1 MADSFATRATLEVNG
16 KSYTYSSLPK
26 LAQRFPM
33 LAALPYSMKILLEN
47 LLRNE
52 DGGMTVGPE
61 HIEAVANWNA
71 QAEPDTEIAFMPAR
85 VVLQDFTG
93 VPCVVDLAAMR
104 DAVVKLG
111 GRADQINP
119 LIPSELVIDHSV
131 QVDVFG
137 RPDALDLNGKIEF
150 ERNKERYSFLRWGQK
165 AFDNFKVVPPNT
177 GIVHQV
183 NLENLARVVM
193 ERDIADGSG
202 DGALWAFPDTVFG
215 TDSHTTMIN
224 GIGVLG
230 WGVGGIE
237 AEAAMLGQ
245 PSSMLIPQ
253 VVGFKLI
260 GKLPEGTTATD
271 LVLTV
276 TQILRKLGVV
286 GKFVEFYGDGLQ
298 HLPLADRATIA
309 NMAPEY
315 GATCGIFPI
324 DAEAINYLRLS
335 GRSEEQIALV
345 EGYAKA
351 QGLWHDAASPH
362 ATYTTTLELDMATV
376 RPSLAGPK
384 RPQDRVLLED
394 VHSNFADNL
403 GPLVANRKAR
413 NEQVTEFKEEGGAQP
428 QAEHLA
434 AKPISKI
441 RIRDVDAELTDG
453 SVVIAAITSCTNTS
467 NPAVMLGAGLLARN
481 AVAKGLKAAP
491 WVKTSLGPG
500 SLVVTDY
507 LKKAGVLDDL
517 EQLGFFVVGY
527 GCTTCIGNSGP
538 LPDEVSKG
546 IAENELVV
554 ASVLSGNR
562 NFEGRVHPEVKAN
575 YLASPPLVVAYA
587 IAGTVNIDLTREP
600 LGKDGD
606 GNDVFLRDIWPSNK
620 EIGDTIAAT
629 VGPELFAQNYADVF
643 KGDSRWAQVE
653 SPDGQI
659 YAWDAGS
666 TYIKNPPY
674 FDGMTMEVGS
684 ISDIHGA
691 RVLGLFGDS
700 ITTDHISPAGNIKK
714 DSPAGRFL
722 QERGVQSADF
732 NSYGS
737 RRGNDD
743 VMVRGTFANI
753 RIKNLMFGGEEGG
766 NTLYHAPGGGKPEKL
781 AIFDAAMRYKADGV
795 PLVVVAG
802 KEYGTGSSRDWAAKG
817 TNLLGVKAVIAESFE
832 RIHRSNLVGMGVLPL
847 RFNEGENAE
856 SLGLDGS
863 ETFDITGL
871 HDGASKTA
879 RVTATKAGGGKVEFD
894 AQVLLLTPKEV
905 EYFKN
910 GGLLQYVLRQ
920 LASKKAA

>member
-1 MADSFATRATLEVNG
+1 MADPFDTRSHLDVDGTR
-16 KSYTYSSLPK
+16 YTYFSLPK
-26 LAQRFPM
+26 LGQRFDI
-33 LAALPYSMKILLEN
+33 ARLPYSMKILLEN
-47 LLRNE
+47 LLRHE
-52 DGGMTVGPE
+52 DGGLSVGRE
-61 HIEAVANWNA
+61 HIEAVASWDPA
-71 QAEPDTEIAFMPAR
+71 AAPATEIAFMPAR

-104 DAVVKLG
+104 DAVVRLG
-111 GRADQINP
+111 GRPEQINP

-150 ERNKERYSFLRWGQK
+150 QRNRERYGFLRWGQK

-183 NLENLARVVM
+183 NLEHLARVVM
-193 ERDIADGSG
+193 AREVDGE
-202 DGALWAFPDTVFG
+202 LLAFPDTVFG

-224 GIGVLG
+224 GLGVLG

-253 VVGFKLI
+253 VVGFRLV
-260 GKLPEGTTATD
+260 GRLPEGATATD

-276 TQILRKLGVV
+276 TQMLRAHGVV
-286 GKFVEFYGDGLQ
+286 GKFVEFFGSGLAG
-298 HLPLADRATIA
+298 LPLADRATIA

-324 DAEAINYLRLS
+324 DAEALAYLRLS
-335 GRSEEQIALV
+335 GRGAHQIALV
-345 EGYAKA
+345 EAYAKA
-351 QGLWHDAASPH
+351 QGLWHDPHTAPAAYS
-362 ATYTTTLELDMATV
+362 ATVELDLASV
-376 RPSLAGPK
+376 QPSLAGPK
-384 RPQDRVLLED
+384 RPQDRVLLQD
-394 VHSNFADNL
+394 VRANFADNL
-403 GPLVANRKAR
+403 APLVANRKAR
-413 NEQVTEFKEEGGAQP
+413 NEEVAEFKEEGGAQP

-434 AKPISKI
+434 ARPISHI
-441 RIRDVDAELTDG
+441 RIRDVDAQLTDG

-481 AVAKGLKAAP
+481 AVARGLRSAP

-507 LKKAGVLDDL
+507 LRKAGVLDDL
-517 EQLGFFVVGY
+517 EQLGFFLVGY

-538 LPDEVSKG
+538 LPDEVSRG
-546 IAENELVV
+546 IAENDLVV

-587 IAGTVNIDLTREP
+587 IAGTVDIDLTRDP
-600 LGKDGD
+600 LGTGAD
-606 GNDVFLRDIWPSNK
+606 GNPVYLRDIWPSNK
-620 EIGDTIAAT
+620 EIGDMIAAT

-643 KGDSRWAQVE
+643 KGDTRWNTIE
-653 SPDGQI
+653 SPDGEL
-659 YAWDAGS
+659 YAWDPAS

-674 FDGMTMEVGS
+674 FDGMTMEVGA
-684 ISDIHGA
+684 IHDIHGA

-700 ITTDHISPAGNIKK
+700 ITTDHISPAGNIKGS
-714 DSPAGRFL
+714 SPAGRFL
-722 QERGVQSADF
+722 QERGVQPADF

-743 VMVRGTFANI
+743 VMLRGTFANI
-753 RIKNLMFGGEEGG
+753 RIKNLVFGGEEGG
-766 NTLYHAPGGGKPEKL
+766 DALYHPPGGGKPEKL
-781 AIFDAAMRYKADGV
+781 AIYDAAMRYKADGV
-795 PLVVVAG
+795 PLVVLAG
-802 KEYGTGSSRDWAAKG
+802 AEYGTGSSRDWAAKG
-817 TNLLGVKAVIAESFE
+817 TNLLGVKAVVARSFE

-847 RFNEGENAE
+847 QFRDGEDAQ

-863 ETFDITGL
+863 ETLDITGL
-871 HDGASKTA
+871 DDGAAKVAT
-879 RVTATKAGGGKVEFD
+879 VTATKAGGTQVRFQ
-894 AQVLLLTPKEV
+894 AHVLLATPKEV
-905 EYFKN
+905 EYFRH

-920 LASKKAA
+920 LAGQRTA

>member
-1 MADSFATRATLEVNG
+1 MADSFATRARLDVNG
-16 KSYTYSSLPK
+16 KSYAYSSLTRLGERYD
-26 LAQRFPM
+26 LAR
-33 LAALPYSMKILLEN
+33 LPYSMKILLEN
-47 LLRNE
+47 LLRHE
-52 DGGMTVGPE
+52 DGVTVLPA
-61 HIEAVANWNA
+61 HIEAVASWDPK
-71 QAEPDTEIAFMPAR
+71 AEPDTEIAFMPAR
-85 VVLQDFTG
+85 VLLQDFTG

-104 DAVVKLG
+104 DAVAKLG
-111 GRADQINP
+111 GNPNQINP

-137 RPDALDLNGKIEF
+137 RADALELNGKIEF
-150 ERNKERYSFLRWGQK
+150 ERNMERYSFLRWGQK
-165 AFDNFKVVPPNT
+165 ALKNFKVVPPNT

-193 ERDIADGSG
+193 EREVDGE
-202 DGALWAFPDTVFG
+202 LLAFPDTVFG

-253 VVGFKLI
+253 VVGFKLT
-260 GKLPEGTTATD
+260 GRLPEGATGTD

-276 TQILRKLGVV
+276 TQMLRALGVV

-315 GATCGIFPI
+315 GATCGIFPV
-324 DAEAINYLRLS
+324 DAEAVNYLRLS
-335 GRSEEQIALV
+335 GRSEAQIALV
-345 EGYAKA
+345 EAYAKA
-351 QGLWHDAASPH
+351 QGLWHTPDSVH
-362 ATYTTTLELDMATV
+362 ATYSATLELDLAEV
-376 RPSLAGPK
+376 KPSLAGPK
-384 RPQDRVLLED
+384 RPQDRVLLEKLGE
-394 VHSNFADNL
+394 NYRCNLEGFIAD
-403 GPLVANRKAR
+403 RKPKNGEIKRMDA
-413 NEQVTEFKEEGGAQP
+413 EGGDQP

-434 AKPISKI
+434 AKPKSKI
-441 RIRDVDAELTDG
+441 RVQDQDTYLHDG

-481 AVAKGLKAAP
+481 AVAKGLKATP

-507 LKKAGVLDDL
+507 LKKAGLLDQL
-517 EQLGFFVVGY
+517 EKLGIFVVGY
-527 GCTTCIGNSGP
+527 RFTTCIGNSGP
-538 LPDEVSKG
+538 LQDVVSKG

-562 NFEGRVHPEVKAN
+562 NFEGRVHPEVKMN
-575 YLASPPLVVAYA
+575 YLASPPLVVAFA
-587 IAGTVNIDLTREP
+587 IAGTVDIDLHTQP
-600 LGKDGD
+600 LGKGSDGQ
-606 GNDVFLRDIWPSNK
+606 DVYLRDIWPTNK
-620 EIGDTIAAT
+620 EIGDMIAAT

-643 KGDSRWAQVE
+643 KGDSRWNQIA
-653 SPDGQI
+653 SPDGES
-659 YAWDAGS
+659 YAWDEAS

-674 FDGMTMEVGS
+674 FDGMTMAVGN
-684 ISDIHGA
+684 IDDVHGA

-722 QERGVQSADF
+722 QSRGVQPADF

-753 RIKNLMFGGEEGG
+753 RIKNLMLGGEEGG
-766 NTLYHAPGGGKPEKL
+766 NTLFHGAGADHGSKL
-781 AIFDAAMRYKADGV
+781 SIYDAAMQYKAAGT
-795 PLVVVAG
+795 PLVVFAG

-817 TNLLGVKAVIAESFE
+817 TILLGVKAVVAESFE

-847 RFNEGENAE
+847 QFMDGQNARV
-856 SLGLDGS
+856 LGLDGS
-863 ETFDITGL
+863 ETIDITGL
-871 HDGASKTA
+871 DDGRSRTASI
-879 RVTATKAGGGKVEFD
+879 TATKADGSQIGFD
-894 AQVLLLTPKEV
+894 VRVLLLTPKEV
-905 EYFKN
+905 EYFRN
-910 GGLLQYVLRQ
+910 GGILHYVLRQ
-920 LASKKAA
+920 LAAKKAA